1 MKIDARVEFDEA
13 TAAELFRDYVR
24 VPVDMDYVEAD
35 YESVHDWVSN
45 ELETMFGRSF
55 MREQFTIVNMD
66 EIVEAIS
73 FDEFED
79 KTSEF

>member
-13 TAAELFRDYVR
+13 TAAELFNDYVR

-35 YESVHDWVSN
+35 YESVHDYVAN

-55 MREQFTIVNMD
+55 TREQFSIVNVD
-66 EIVEAIS
+66 EIIEAIN
-73 FDEFED
+73 FDEFEG